1 MARRRVVIVGHFRPH
16 VRVIETVLQKPLD
29 SGQDLLHLP
38 NMAVKGRTGRI
49 IQLAKAAMEEGMDLD
64 TAWKH
69 ATSKVPC
76 APCSLSLAYTIF
88 LTLVTKPSTT

>member
-1 MARRRVVIVGHFRPH
+1 
-16 VRVIETVLQKPLD
+16 
-29 SGQDLLHLP
+29 
-38 NMAVKGRTGRI
+38 MAVKGRTGRI

-69 ATSKVPC
+69 AAAKVPC
-76 APCSLSLAYTIF
+76 APGALSFAYSLF